1 MTSSAV
7 LRSAAQAT
15 LACLLLAVAPAAA
28 DPPAAGHDVRLM
40 FTGDILLSRQVEI
53 EMARRHGSPWMHL
66 QKLLQSA
73 DWAGGNLEG
82 ALGSASDCVPSRSPC
97 FAVSDTRVAFLK
109 SAGFRGVT
117 IENNHAGDLGTAGRR
132 QTRESLQRAGL
143 MAIDFENS
151 PQFVR
156 VNNVELAFLALTTI
170 PAADGR
176 VQELPSPE
184 VSEKLRAAR
193 QRADFVIV
201 SIHWGNELIPW
212 PGEDQRKGA
221 AWLVEHGAD
230 LVLGHHPHVIQPPEC
245 VEGRPVFFSL
255 GNHVFDQANPTT
267 KEGLIADCRADSKR
281 LRCQSIRTHTRP
293 GSSFPSVADPDR
305 AANAALAQCV
315 DVRGIAS
322 STAH

>member
-7 LRSAAQAT
+7 QRGVAQAV
-15 LACLLLAVAPAAA
+15 LACLLLAGAPAPAA
-28 DPPAAGHDVRLM
+28 PPADRHEARLL

-53 EMARRHGSPWMHL
+53 EMARRHGSPWIHL

-82 ALGSASDCVPSRSPC
+82 ALGSASDCVPGKSPC
-97 FAVSDTRVAFLK
+97 FADSDTSVDLLK
-109 SAGFRGVT
+109 RAGFRGVT
-117 IENNHAGDLGTAGRR
+117 IENNHAGDLGAAGRR
-132 QTRESLQRAGL
+132 RTRDALRQAGL
-143 MAIDFENS
+143 MAVDFENS

-156 VNNVELAFLALTTI
+156 VNNVEFAFIALTTI

-176 VQELPSPE
+176 VQELPSTE

-201 SIHWGNELIPW
+201 SIHWGNELVPW
-212 PGEDQRKGA
+212 PSDAQRKGA

-230 LVLGHHPHVIQPPEC
+230 LILGHHPHVIQPPEC

-255 GNHVFDQANPTT
+255 GNHVFDQANPAT
-267 KEGLIADCRADSKR
+267 KEGLIADCRVDGTR
-281 LRCQSIRTHTRP
+281 LRCQSIRTHARP
-293 GSSFPSVADPDR
+293 GSSFPSVTGPDR
-305 AANAALAQCV
+305 AANAALARCV

-322 STAH
+322 SADH